1 MEQFKKFID
10 GNDSIVRLS
19 LIMNQFTEEE
29 LFETVEC
36 CMDHPNLEVL
46 QIADKL
52 KKPED
57 DDGGEE
63 EEDQP
68 KPKKKGKGKE
78 PPARDKGINA
88 VKLSACK
95 GIQIRLQQNESLKK
109 LEIRFIVLNRKFLEA
124 IFKAMANNKTL

>member
-19 LIMNQFTEEE
+19 LIMNQFNEQE

-46 QIADKL
+46 QIDDKL

-57 DDGGEE
+57 DDGGDEE
-63 EEDQP
+63 EEQP

-78 PPARDKGINA
+78 PPPRDKGINA
-88 VKLSACK
+88 TKLSLCK
-95 GIQIRLQQNESLKK
+95 GI
-109 LEIRFIVLNRKFLEA
+109 
-124 IFKAMANNKTL
+124 